1 MNIIYLG
8 AKDFTSFTDLDC
20 GIRCPECDG
29 ASFED
34 AKYCQQCGG
43 QFRRKP
49 DEVWRDNADNRGTVT
64 GAELFDVKK
73 GYMQEN
79 GTAWVG
85 TINSQ
90 EVTIIARGAT
100 GLDLYNCLLDDDEVE
115 EVLKP
120 YKYHFKR

>member
-1 MNIIYLG
+1 MKKKHTDCKCSCHDAY
-8 AKDFTSFTDLDC
+8 DFWRTCCDRQMLVCD
-20 GIRCPECDG
+20 IREVVW
-29 ASFED
+29 
-34 AKYCQQCGG
+34 
-43 QFRRKP
+43 P
-49 DEVWRDNADNRGTVT
+49 DSDNADNRGTVT

-120 YKYHFKR
+120 YKYHYKR